1 MENNELNEVVNEEET
16 TLEIDESMESSVEHP
31 MEDVAPPAISELDST
46 LGDGEMKAMS
56 NEEAF
61 NRDLYDNMTSQ
72 MNQPSPLYDD
82 EYEVGRMLE
91 HTNEES
97 RENKNISL

>member
-1 MENNELNEVVNEEET
+1 MENNELNEVVTEEET

-91 HTNEES
+91 HP
-97 RENKNISL
+97 LAAHL

>member
-1 MENNELNEVVNEEET
+1 MENNELNEVVTEEET
-16 TLEIDESMESSVEHP
+16 ILEIDESKSSVEQP
-31 MEDVAPPAISELDST
+31 MEDVVPPAISELDST
-46 LGDGEMKAMS
+46 LGDGEMRAMS

-61 NRDLYDNMTSQ
+61 NRDLYNNMNSQ

-91 HTNEES
+91 QTNEES
-97 RENKNISL
+97 RENKNIAL

>member
-1 MENNELNEVVNEEET
+1 MENNELNEVVTEEET
-16 TLEIDESMESSVEHP
+16 ILEIDESKSSVEQP

-46 LGDGEMKAMS
+46 LRDGEMRAMS

-61 NRDLYDNMTSQ
+61 NRDLYNNMNSQ

-91 HTNEES
+91 QTNEES
-97 RENKNISL
+97 RENKNIAL

>member
-1 MENNELNEVVNEEET
+1 MENNELNEVVTEEET
-16 TLEIDESMESSVEHP
+16 ILEIDESKSSEEQP
-31 MEDVAPPAISELDST
+31 IEDAAPPAISELDST
-46 LGDGEMKAMS
+46 LGDGEMRAMS

-61 NRDLYDNMTSQ
+61 NRDLYNNMNSQ

-91 HTNEES
+91 QTNEES
-97 RENKNISL
+97 RENKNIAL

>member
-1 MENNELNEVVNEEET
+1 MENNELNEVVTEEET
-16 TLEIDESMESSVEHP
+16 ILEIDESKSSVEQP
-31 MEDVAPPAISELDST
+31 MEDVVPPAISELDST
-46 LGDGEMKAMS
+46 LGDGEMRAMR

-61 NRDLYDNMTSQ
+61 NRDLYNNMNSQ

-91 HTNEES
+91 QTNEES
-97 RENKNISL
+97 RENKNIAL